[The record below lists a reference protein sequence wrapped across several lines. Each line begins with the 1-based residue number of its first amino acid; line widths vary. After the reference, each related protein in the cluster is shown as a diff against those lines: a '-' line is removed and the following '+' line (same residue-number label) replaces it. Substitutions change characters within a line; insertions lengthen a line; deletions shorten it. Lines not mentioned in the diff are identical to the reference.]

1 MALGKR
7 FKNKLAGVT
16 LRYSASYK
24 TMLKLLNI
32 NLVEKNWQ
40 ERKALFQLG
49 LCELVPKTMYL
60 NRPNLRRNILLLL
73 FTHEIL
79 LRAKKH
85 YTLCMKIRFYC

>member
-32 NLVEKNWQ
+32 NLVEKN
-40 ERKALFQLG
+40 
-49 LCELVPKTMYL
+49 
-60 NRPNLRRNILLLL
+60 
-73 FTHEIL
+73 
-79 LRAKKH
+79 
-85 YTLCMKIRFYC
+85 